1 MTSVGMKEMR
11 CRAGCGQ
18 SFLTSARGRLLRAA
32 VVAIVAVAV
41 GPVSI
46 ALAAPLSLTITSPP
60 NGTATNNQT
69 PSFSGTT
76 NDPFDGEWTETFDP
90 VTLDIH
96 VGTTVEGELVQ
107 TLSTPEFLGGT
118 WFLGPAKTLDPG
130 TYTAQAE
137 QSDEVLGTG
146 KSEPVTFTVDT
157 TPPQVTLTSPA
168 NGSSTSSGSQ
178 EVGGSA
184 GTATGDSPTVMI
196 ELFAGPTIGPQAP
209 LETLVVQAS
218 NGSWS
223 ATFGG
228 LNPGTYTA
236 QAEQRDEAG
245 NIGMS
250 APVTFTVT
258 TPAVATTPPPAPP
271 VASFKWFPSAPKAGE
286 TVSLVSTSTDTASPI
301 TAFAWAPT
309 SSGAFQA
316 GKPVLSTSF
325 STAGGHV
332 VRLRVTDANGLSSVA
347 TETIA
352 VTQRP
357 LILMQPFP
365 IVRIAGSESPSGV
378 QLSLLTVQ
386 APVGTL
392 VRVTCGGRHC
402 PSRFESRVAV
412 SSKGNR
418 KGGPVLLTFRR
429 FERALGAGVV
439 LEIRASKPEEIG
451 KYTSFAIR
459 RHKLPARVDACVG
472 PTNPKP
478 FPCPA
483 S

>member
-1 MTSVGMKEMR
+1 
-11 CRAGCGQ
+11 
-18 SFLTSARGRLLRAA
+18 
-32 VVAIVAVAV
+32 VASLGALAI
-41 GPVSI
+41 GPVTI
-46 ALAAPLSLTITSPP
+46 AAAQPPADPPTLRITSPL
-60 NGTATNNQT
+60 NGSATNNQT

-76 NDPFDGEWTETFDP
+76 NDIFNEERLFSEEVSPSEEVKLKIYP
-90 VTLDIH
+90 
-96 VGTTVEGELVQ
+96 GTRAEGTPVQ
-107 TLSTPEFLGGT
+107 TLTTPMFLDGT
-118 WFLGPAKTLDPG
+118 WSFSLPKALSPG
-130 TYTAQAE
+130 TYTADAKQE
-137 QSDEVLGTG
+137 DLSGTG
-146 KSEPVTFTVDT
+146 TSDPVTFTVDT
-157 TPPQVTLTSPA
+157 TPPQVTLTSLA

-184 GTATGDSPTVMI
+184 GTENGDLPTI
-196 ELFAGPTIGPQAP
+196 TIRLFAGAMIGSQPP
-209 LETLVVQAS
+209 RETLVVPPS

-228 LNPGTYTA
+228 LSPGAYTA
-236 QAEQRDEAG
+236 RAEQRDEAG
-245 NIGMS
+245 NVGMS
-250 APVTFTVT
+250 APATFTVT
-258 TPAVATTPPPAPP
+258 TPPSPPAPAP
-271 VASFKWFPSAPKAGE
+271 PIASFKWFPSVPKTGE
-286 TVSLVSTSTDTASPI
+286 TVSLVSTSTDTVSPI
-301 TAFAWAPT
+301 AAFAWALT

-316 GKPVLSTSF
+316 GKPVLGTSF
-325 STAGGHV
+325 STPGGHV
-332 VRLRVTDANGLSSVA
+332 VRLRVTDGNGLSSVA
-347 TETIA
+347 TETID

-365 IVRIAGSESPSGV
+365 IVRIAGSESSSGV

-386 APVGTL
+386 APVGTR

-402 PSRFESRVAV
+402 PSRSESRVAV
-412 SSKGNR
+412 SSRGNR

-459 RHKLPARVDACVG
+459 RNKLPARVDACVG

>member
-1 MTSVGMKEMR
+1 MITA
-11 CRAGCGQ
+11 RAR
-18 SFLTSARGRLLRAA
+18 RGLFRFAVALLGAF
-32 VVAIVAVAV
+32 AV
-41 GPVSI
+41 GPVTV
-46 ALAAPLSLTITSPP
+46 AAAQPPADPPILQITSPR
-60 NGTATNNQT
+60 NASATNNQT

-76 NDPFDGEWTETFDP
+76 NDIFDEERLSFEEVSP
-90 VTLDIH
+90 SEEVKLKIYK
-96 VGTTVEGELVQ
+96 GTTAEGTPVQ
-107 TLSTPEFLGGT
+107 KLTTPTFLDGT
-118 WFLGPAKTLDPG
+118 WSFSLPEALSPG
-130 TYTAQAE
+130 TYTAKAE
-137 QSDEVLGTG
+137 QKDQSGPG

-178 EVGGSA
+178 EVGGLA
-184 GTATGDSPTVMI
+184 GMENGDLPAITI
-196 ELFAGPTIGPQAP
+196 RLFAGAAIGSQPPQ
-209 LETLVVQAS
+209 ETLVVPPS
-218 NGSWS
+218 KGSWS

-228 LNPGTYTA
+228 LSPGAYTA
-236 QAEQRDEAG
+236 RAEQRDEAG
-245 NIGMS
+245 NVGMS
-250 APVTFTVT
+250 APATFTVT
-258 TPAVATTPPPAPP
+258 TPPSPPAPAPP
-271 VASFKWFPSAPKAGE
+271 VASFKWFPSAPKTGE

-301 TAFAWAPT
+301 TAFAWALT

-332 VRLRVTDANGLSSVA
+332 VRLRVTGANGLSSVA
-347 TETIA
+347 TETID
-352 VTQRP
+352 VTPRP

-378 QLSLLTVQ
+378 RLSLLTVQ
-386 APVGTL
+386 APVGTR
-392 VRVTCGGRHC
+392 VRVICGGRDC
-402 PSRFESRVAV
+402 PSRSESRVAV
-412 SSKGNR
+412 SSRGNR

-429 FERALGAGVV
+429 FERALRAGVV
-439 LEIRASKPEEIG
+439 LQIRASKPGEIG

>member
-1 MTSVGMKEMR
+1 
-11 CRAGCGQ
+11 
-18 SFLTSARGRLLRAA
+18 
-32 VVAIVAVAV
+32 VASLGALAI
-41 GPVSI
+41 GPVTI
-46 ALAAPLSLTITSPP
+46 AAAQPPADPPTLRITSPS
-60 NGTATNNQT
+60 NGSVTNNQT

-76 NDPFDGEWTETFDP
+76 NDIFNEERLFSEEVLPSEE
-90 VTLDIH
+90 VKLKIYK
-96 VGTTVEGELVQ
+96 GTTAKGTPVQ
-107 TLSTPEFLGGT
+107 TLTTPMFLDGT
-118 WFLGPAKTLDPG
+118 WSFSLPKALSPG
-130 TYTAQAE
+130 TYTADAE
-137 QSDEVLGTG
+137 QEDLSGTG
-146 KSEPVTFTVDT
+146 KSDPVTFTVDT
-157 TPPQVTLTSPA
+157 TPPQVTLTSPS

-178 EVGGSA
+178 EVSGSA
-184 GTATGDSPTVMI
+184 GTASGDLPAITI
-196 ELFAGPTIGPQAP
+196 RLFAGATIASQPPQ
-209 LETLVVQAS
+209 ETLVVPPA

-228 LNPGTYTA
+228 LSPGAYTA
-236 QAEQRDEAG
+236 RAEQRDEAG
-245 NIGMS
+245 NVGMS
-250 APVTFTVT
+250 AWATFTVT
-258 TPAVATTPPPAPP
+258 TPPSPPAPAPP
-271 VASFKWFPSAPKAGE
+271 VASFKWFPSAPKTGQ

-332 VRLRVTDANGLSSVA
+332 VRLRVTDGNGRSSVG
-347 TETIA
+347 TETIE
-352 VTQRP
+352 VTPRP
-357 LILMQPFP
+357 LTLMQPFP
-365 IVRIAGSESPSGV
+365 IVRIVGSESSSGV

-402 PSRFESRVAV
+402 PSRSESLVAV
-412 SSKGNR
+412 SSRGNR

-429 FERALGAGVV
+429 FERALRAGVV
-439 LEIRASKPEEIG
+439 LEIRVSKPGEIG

-459 RHKLPARVDACVG
+459 RNKPPARVDACVG

>member
-1 MTSVGMKEMR
+1 MITA
-11 CRAGCGQ
+11 RALRGL
-18 SFLTSARGRLLRAA
+18 FL
-32 VVAIVAVAV
+32 VAVALPGALVV
-41 GPVSI
+41 GPVTI
-46 ALAAPLSLTITSPP
+46 AAALPSANPPTLVIESPLDGS
-60 NGTATNNQT
+60 ATNNQM

-76 NDPFDGEWTETFDP
+76 SNSFNGEWLETFEP
-90 VTLDIH
+90 VVLNIYIATP
-96 VGTTVEGELVQ
+96 VKGKPVQ
-107 TLSTPEFLGGT
+107 TLSTPEFLGNM
-118 WFLGPAKTLDPG
+118 WFLGPVKTLDPG
-130 TYTAQAE
+130 TYIAQAE
-137 QSDEVLGTG
+137 QSDEAGGPGV
-146 KSEPVTFTVDT
+146 SQPVTFTVDT
-157 TPPQVTLTSPA
+157 TPPQVTLTSPS
-168 NGSSTSSGSQ
+168 NGNSTSSGSQ
-178 EVGGSA
+178 LISGSA
-184 GTATGDSPTVMI
+184 GTASGDLPALTI
-196 ELFAGPTIGPQAP
+196 RLFAGATIGSQPPQ
-209 LETLVVQAS
+209 ETLVVPPS

-228 LNPGTYTA
+228 LSPGTYTA
-236 QAEQRDEAG
+236 RAEQRDEAG
-245 NIGMS
+245 NVGMS

-258 TPAVATTPPPAPP
+258 TPPSPPAPAPP

-325 STAGGHV
+325 FTAGGHV

-386 APVGTL
+386 APVGTR

-402 PSRFESRVAV
+402 PSRSESRVAV

-459 RHKLPARVDACVG
+459 RNKLPARVDACVG